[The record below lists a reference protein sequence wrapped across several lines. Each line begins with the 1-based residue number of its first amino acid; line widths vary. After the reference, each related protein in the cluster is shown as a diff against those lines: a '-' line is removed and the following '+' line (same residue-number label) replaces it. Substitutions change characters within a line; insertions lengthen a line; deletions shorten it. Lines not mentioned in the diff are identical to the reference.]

1 MSGHLRIPPKTI
13 VIRDIDTLEELH
25 EVEEL
30 QREIW
35 GVSDRDVIP
44 ALALRPQ
51 KEVGATLIGA
61 FAEGRMVGFVFGF
74 PGILNG
80 ETIIHSDMLGVSSEY
95 RSQNLGYLLKLAQRS
110 AALKLGVRRITWTFD
125 PLQSRNAHLNF
136 SKLGVIADRYLINY
150 YGETSSFL
158 HQGGTDRLWV
168 SWLLDK
174 ERVDSPKDLNE
185 IKALIRV
192 GQNGEPVVTTD
203 RTDDRELVIE
213 IPGETNAE
221 VWRGPTRAAFTS
233 ALAAGYIVNNFYVLE
248 RNGRKIGAYLLVRS

>member
-1 MSGHLRIPPKTI
+1 
-13 VIRDIDTLEELH
+13 
-25 EVEEL
+25 
-30 QREIW
+30 
-35 GVSDRDVIP
+35 
-44 ALALRPQ
+44 
-51 KEVGATLIGA
+51 
-61 FAEGRMVGFVFGF
+61 
-74 PGILNG
+74 
-80 ETIIHSDMLGVSSEY
+80 
-95 RSQNLGYLLKLAQRS
+95 
-110 AALKLGVRRITWTFD
+110 
-125 PLQSRNAHLNF
+125 LNF
-136 SKLGVIADRYLINY
+136 SKLGAIADRYLINY

-221 VWRGPTRAAFTS
+221 VWREPTRAAFTS

-248 RNGRKIGAYLLVRS
+248 RNDRKIGAYLLVRS